1 MEISDSG
8 EFRDKKLSQNVH
20 YNPKIQKDNWSSFK
34 QSQIHR
40 NLTSQQMG
48 ISSLTSIIIQ
58 INWKF

>member
-48 ISSLTSIIIQ
+48 IS
-58 INWKF
+58 